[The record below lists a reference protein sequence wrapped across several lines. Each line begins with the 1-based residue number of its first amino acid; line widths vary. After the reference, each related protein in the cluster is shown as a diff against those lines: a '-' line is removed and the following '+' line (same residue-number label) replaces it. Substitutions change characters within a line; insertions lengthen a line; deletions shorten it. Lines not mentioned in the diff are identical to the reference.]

1 MQKVNSSNV
10 NSVSG
15 EQINNEEKLAEYMQA
30 NQPKGHRFSKL
41 DPVKPYILLLH
52 RDGYSHD
59 QIAAFMKII
68 GISAHSTTVGRF
80 IRKFSSDEIA
90 NSENEVSKPKLAG
103 NTIQPQQLK
112 PSQPRGL
119 ANLDELSRPS
129 EKSAKYTPYQGN
141 TGNKE

>member
-10 NSVSG
+10 NSVSM

-59 QIAAFMKII
+59 QIAAFMKVI
-68 GISAHSTTVGRF
+68 GITAHSTTVGRY
-80 IRKFSSDEIA
+80 IRKLSSDEIA
-90 NSENEVSKPKLAG
+90 KSENQVAKPKLAG
-103 NTIQPQQLK
+103 NTLHPQL
-112 PSQPRGL
+112 PTSSQPNAL
-119 ANLDELSRPS
+119 ANLDDLSRPT
-129 EKSAKYTPYQGN
+129 EITAKYTPFQSN
-141 TGNKE
+141 AGNKQ